1 MGFFK
6 RLCLFVFGLAGLLAL
21 AALVLPWYGPWT
33 QEATA
38 LLGTREY
45 FVAVEVV
52 VAITAFGLLTCLL
65 RSIFVR
71 NRKTVVVAKADGDQ
85 ITVSIDAIASQATH
99 VIEEDGLFTARRV
112 RVRAKKHGHVRLF
125 ARVQP
130 ASTVDVIAAA
140 AELHDRLVS
149 GLGVIVGD
157 NVDKVELEFVDAVEY
172 TPAEKDGA
180 LLLDGVEGF
189 AETAGAAVTPN
200 TATAADAA
208 AMSNTAA
215 RATSGTANA
224 PSDTSEITVPM
235 ARYAADRA
243 DEASTM
249 GEE

>member
-112 RVRAKKHGHVRLF
+112 RVRAKKRGHVRLF

-157 NVDKVELEFVDAVEY
+157 NVDKIDLEFVNATEY
-172 TPAEKDGA
+172 APASEAGA
-180 LLLDGVEGF
+180 F
-189 AETAGAAVTPN
+189 AEQDSDASDEAAEET
-200 TATAADAA
+200 TAAAP
-208 AMSNTAA
+208 A
-215 RATSGTANA
+215 RRIVAGE
-224 PSDTSEITVPM
+224 TSEITVPM
-235 ARYAADRA
+235 GRAAADHA
-243 DEASTM
+243 DEETM

>member
-99 VIEEDGLFTARRV
+99 VIEEDGLFRARRV
-112 RVRAKKHGHVRLF
+112 TVRAAAHGHVRVH

-130 ASTVDVIAAA
+130 ESTVDVLLAAS
-140 AELHDRLVS
+140 ELHARLEE
-149 GLGVIVGD
+149 GLAVIVGD
-157 NVDKVELEFVDAVEY
+157 NVDKIDLEFVNATEY
-172 TPAEKDGA
+172 APASEAGA
-180 LLLDGVEGF
+180 F
-189 AETAGAAVTPN
+189 AEQDFDASDEAAEET
-200 TATAADAA
+200 TTAAP
-208 AMSNTAA
+208 A
-215 RATSGTANA
+215 RRVEAGE
-224 PSDTSEITVPM
+224 TSEITVPM
-235 ARYAADRA
+235 GRAAVDHT
-243 DEASTM
+243 DEETM